1 MKSKFSKPHK
11 RFDLVRRKADGKII
25 KWELKR
31 LSELGILPDMTETV
45 DKASSLVTIKP
56 AFDHEVWVVT
66 GVFNHRR
73 EAFA

>member
-1 MKSKFSKPHK
+1 MTNRNQRPRK
-11 RFDLVRRKADGKII
+11 RFDLVRRKFDGKII
-25 KWELKR
+25 KWEQKR
-31 LSELGILPDMTETV
+31 LSELGILPEPTAKDGL
-45 DKASSLVTIKP
+45 SPLVP